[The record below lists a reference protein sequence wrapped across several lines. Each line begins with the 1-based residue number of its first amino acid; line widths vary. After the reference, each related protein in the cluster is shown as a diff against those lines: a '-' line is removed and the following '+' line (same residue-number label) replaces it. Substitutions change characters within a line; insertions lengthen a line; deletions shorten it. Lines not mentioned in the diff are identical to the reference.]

1 MGPFLGTIVTI
12 VFIIAGLVQA
22 LAPVFKAI
30 AEANEKAKREALAR
44 SGGSRSGSRND
55 PDSFLPQ
62 LKQQGVPQQTS
73 NATRPPD
80 VRGSSDTAVAPRR
93 QAARPKKKQNAAAA
107 KPAPKSAPAAPPRG
121 SGVGSHVDSYISQH
135 VKSHIGQQI
144 GDAVKN
150 DISDQVRSH
159 LGEDK
164 NKPTAPGAAT
174 THGSAAAGD
183 LLSALRSPQGVR
195 QAIMISE
202 VLGRP
207 KSLRRS

>member
-30 AEANEKAKREALAR
+30 SEANEKAKREALAKA
-44 SGGSRSGSRND
+44 GGSRSGSRKD
-55 PDSFLPQ
+55 TDSFLPQ
-62 LKQQGVPQQTS
+62 MTQQGAPQQP
-73 NATRPPD
+73 NAARSTD
-80 VRGSSDTAVAPRR
+80 ATGASRR
-93 QAARPKKKQNAAAA
+93 QAARPKKKQNAPAA
-107 KPAPKSAPAAPPRG
+107 KPASKSTPAAAPRG

-159 LGEDK
+159 LGDDK

-195 QAIMISE
+195 QAIIISE

>member
-1 MGPFLGTIVTI
+1 MGPFFGTLVTI
-12 VFIIAGLVQA
+12 IFIIAGLVQA
-22 LAPVFKAI
+22 LAPVFKSI
-30 AEANEKAKREALAR
+30 AEANEKAKREALAKA
-44 SGGSRSGSRND
+44 GGNRSGSRKD

-62 LKQQGVPQQTS
+62 MTQQGMPQQTS
-73 NATRPPD
+73 RATRPPD
-80 VRGSSDTAVAPRR
+80 SAGSSEAPGAQRR
-93 QAARPKKKQNAAAA
+93 QAARPKKKQNVPAA
-107 KPAPKSAPAAPPRG
+107 KPASKSTPAAAPRG

-159 LGEDK
+159 LGDDK

-195 QAIMISE
+195 QAIIISE

>member
-12 VFIIAGLVQA
+12 IFIIAGLVQA
-22 LAPVFKAI
+22 LAPVFKAV
-30 AEANEKAKREALAR
+30 AEANEKAKREALAKAAR
-44 SGGSRSGSRND
+44 SRSGIRND
-55 PDSFLPQ
+55 SDSFLPQ
-62 LKQQGVPQQTS
+62 MTQQKAPQKPTDAARAT
-73 NATRPPD
+73 NATD
-80 VRGSSDTAVAPRR
+80 ASRR
-93 QAARPKKKQNAAAA
+93 QPARPKKKQNTAAA
-107 KPAPKSAPAAPPRG
+107 KPPSKSTSAAAPRG
-121 SGVGSHVDSYISQH
+121 SGVGSHVESYIGQH

-150 DISDQVRSH
+150 DISDQVRHH

-164 NKPTAPGAAT
+164 NKPSAPGAAT
-174 THGSAAAGD
+174 THGSVAAGD